1 MRDEVLKKLDALL
14 GKSVYGE
21 GEHCHCYPMSEF
33 KVLQQWRDWLVLRDE
48 LAAERCDACRWWR
61 GTSEPGH
68 VVQRCAYIDTLMY
81 PDACCSHFLALRE
94 DFEKK
99 EPV

>member
-1 MRDEVLKKLDALL
+1 MLKRLDELVET
-14 GKSVYGE
+14 YGDRKMFV
-21 GEHCHCYPMSEF
+21 GVP
-33 KVLQQWRDWLVLRDE
+33 LVGVAAAWAALRDE

-99 EPV
+99 EPA